1 MSEKRYAENWW
12 IVQKLGKQRY
22 LLASLITLLILLPL
36 LVSPDTSRFWLLWV
50 LTLIMVTGPL
60 SIATRRIDLIRTLAL
75 GVLMTSTSWM
85 GAFVEH
91 SVLDTVIVGST
102 MIFFAMLGGLIFRQ
116 YLFGDHDVNM
126 ETLIA
131 AVNAYLCIG
140 IMYAFAYIYMMQA
153 DPGSFSGTFMDSAE
167 FEAFVYLSF
176 VTMTTLGYGD
186 IAPRT
191 EFAAVLTYS
200 QAVVGQLFVALTIA
214 RIVGIIVAKEVAQ
227 LARGGEDDTLP

>member
-1 MSEKRYAENWW
+1 MSEKRYAENWL

-36 LVSPDTSRFWLLWV
+36 LVSSDTSRFWLLWV

-60 SIATRRIDLIRTLAL
+60 SIATRRIDLIRTLGL
-75 GVLMTSTSWM
+75 GVLMASTSWM

-227 LARGGEDDTLP
+227 LAHGGEDDTLP